1 LTSISLLL
9 AEIRE
14 RASFRPNS
22 SQREGIASM
31 DFRAGRGT
39 RTEKQ
44 EAKVRQLLH
53 ARLEEG
59 LSVLAGRSARFELH
73 GEKASACPLCGF
85 RGECGSR

>member
-44 EAKVRQLLH
+44 EA
-53 ARLEEG
+53 
-59 LSVLAGRSARFELH
+59 
-73 GEKASACPLCGF
+73 
-85 RGECGSR
+85 